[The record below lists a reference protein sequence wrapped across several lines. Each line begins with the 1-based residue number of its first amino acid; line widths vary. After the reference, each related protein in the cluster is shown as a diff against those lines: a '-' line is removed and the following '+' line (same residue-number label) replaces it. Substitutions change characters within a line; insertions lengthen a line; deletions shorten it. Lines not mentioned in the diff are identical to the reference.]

1 MKNAP
6 PTRILVMDDDPLSR
20 EVLEL
25 LLASEGYEVDS
36 VDSGDAALLNLV
48 RERESPLPHVILA
61 DLQMPGVAG
70 NELAQRLH
78 EICGTQT
85 MLLAMS
91 GSEPKQGQSRGF
103 DAFLRKP
110 FSMAQLGAAIAGC
123 EANPSPKAAP
133 KAGGSTPVLNQV
145 IYEKLAASMRGDKL
159 RQLYALCLDDVRRR
173 IANMRGFA
181 SKMDDDAFKREAHAI
196 KGGCGMVGAM
206 ELQALASAME
216 EDGLGDTNYLVSL
229 EEFTIACERL
239 ERILVAH

>member
-6 PTRILVMDDDPLSR
+6 PTRILIVDDDPLSR
-20 EVLEL
+20 EVLDL
-25 LLASEGYEVDS
+25 LLASEGYEVNS
-36 VDSGDAALLNLV
+36 VDSGDAALLNLA
-48 RERESPLPHVILA
+48 RERGSPLPHIILA

-70 NELAQRLH
+70 NELARRLR

-91 GSEPKQGQSRGF
+91 GSEPKQGESRDF
-103 DAFLRKP
+103 DTFLRKP

-123 EANPSPKAAP
+123 EADPSP
-133 KAGGSTPVLNQV
+133 KAGGSTPALNQV
-145 IYEKLAASMRGDKL
+145 IYEKLAASMRGDQL

-173 IANMRGFA
+173 ISNMRSSA
-181 SKMDDDAFKREAHAI
+181 SSMDDGAFRREAHAI

-206 ELQALASAME
+206 ELHALASTME
-216 EDGLGDTNYLVSL
+216 EYGLGDTNYLVSL